1 MYIVFSDDTDHSLP
15 TGKKIPVTEASKLLT
30 ELNQALLEFDKKE
43 TLMYQLYSDKNE
55 YILGMEI
62 TLPEPHFTFYNSV
75 AEKFDGI
82 LDEDAEA
89 LLHGLKNELSSPNKT
104 EKKSKKKKKPFS
116 FPTKWAFFSVVP
128 LILLVFLNGKI
139 NTQQEQLEELKAEHI
154 EQPQSNEDSKI
165 DTFSRYFLSSY
176 YTTETNA
183 DTYRKGLTTYVEEKA
198 LTSFE
203 PTNKQLKSTLLW
215 TIESLDKEIV
225 VTYIIALKENEQ
237 SSTKKVRFTLTPNK
251 QGEYKVKEAP
261 SLEPFELKLTLEGGN
276 KK

>member
-1 MYIVFSDDTDHSLP
+1 MYIVFSDETDHSLP

-30 ELNQALLEFDKKE
+30 DLNQALLDVNKEE
-43 TLMYQLYSDKNE
+43 TLSYQLYSDKND
-55 YILGMEI
+55 YILGMEVV
-62 TLPEPHFTFYNSV
+62 LPEPHFTLYGSI
-75 AEKFDGI
+75 AEKFKGE
-82 LDEDAEA
+82 LNEDAEA
-89 LLHGLKNELSSPNKT
+89 LLHGLKDELTSPNKT
-104 EKKSKKKKKPFS
+104 EKKIKKKKKPFS
-116 FPTKWAFFSVVP
+116 FPTKWAFFSVLP
-128 LILLVFLNGKI
+128 LLLLVFLNGKI
-139 NTQQEQLEELKAEHI
+139 NTQQEQLEELKAERI
-154 EQPQSNEDSKI
+154 EQPQSTEDSKI

-176 YTTETNA
+176 YTTETNG
-183 DTYRKGLTTYVEEKA
+183 DTYRKGLTTYVEEKV

-215 TIESLDKEIV
+215 TIESLDEEII
-225 VTYIIALKENEQ
+225 VTYIISLKENEQ